1 MMATVTQL
9 TDAVLAAIRAAMPEV
24 DSWSAAGYEPA
35 IGTQSVALIGTAL
48 GHQDDVR
55 LNTLDGGTE
64 AVHRLR
70 VQLWTRIVRG
80 EEAAGIATARDVGY
94 RALLAVAR
102 ADGGGYELTPDEDM
116 TARTDDTILVVGE
129 LPFVRTVLTIPVW
142 QAEEE

>member
-1 MMATVTQL
+1 MATVSQL
-9 TDAVLAAIRAAMPEV
+9 CAAVLAAIRAALPEV

-35 IGTQSVALIGTAL
+35 ITTQGVALIGTAL

-55 LNTLDGGTE
+55 LNTLNGGIE
-64 AVHRLR
+64 ATHRLR

-80 EEAAGIATARDVGY
+80 DEAAGIGTARDVGY
-94 RALLAVAR
+94 RALRAVAL
-102 ADGGGYELTPDEDM
+102 ADGDDYELAPDEDM

-142 QAEEE
+142 QAEEGS